1 MASITIDTISNSNV
15 SFSNSNS
22 GEIRVLVMNA
32 DGTKSSLPLSALIDT
47 LDDDIVNKV
56 EEQVLETVDVKIDQ
70 RLEDFEGDVQSWQST
85 TNEDI
90 DYVFN

>member
-56 EEQVLETVDVKIDQ
+56 EEQVLETVDAKIDQ